1 MKTMTFDAAS
11 GSVPHLDASRASSKT
26 TLWTSRIMTGLPLLF
41 IACDGVMKFVAIP
54 EVVEGSAQLG
64 FGRSTLPL
72 LGTLELLTV
81 ALFCFRRTQVLGA
94 VLLSAYLGGA
104 VATHVRMGDPLFSHT
119 LFPIYFAALVWAGLY
134 LRDER
139 VRALSPFAH

>member
-1 MKTMTFDAAS
+1 MKTMTLDAAA
-11 GSVPHLDASRASSKT
+11 GPLPHLAAPQVSSQA

-41 IACDGVMKFVAIP
+41 IAFDGVMKFAAIP
-54 EVVEGSAQLG
+54 DVVEASAKLG
-64 FGRSTLPL
+64 FGPSTLPV
-72 LGTLELLTV
+72 LGTIELLTV
-81 ALFCFRRTQVLGA
+81 ALLCLRRTQVLGA

-119 LFPIYFAALVWAGLY
+119 LFPIYFAALVWGGLY

-139 VRALSPFAH
+139 VRSLSPFAH